1 MRVNDC
7 ASSLGRGKRNF
18 FQVHPVR
25 NRLEIKKFHFFLK
38 LKKTEKLLLLFRGF
52 VPMEQI
58 HPRRNKSTKAPQA
71 AADGVFESPP
81 LSYFPFLFQKGK
93 EEEEEEKIYKKNSL
107 KNLYDRPMVV
117 CICEANIHQPTQWG
131 EGIRRSKVEGG

>member
-1 MRVNDC
+1 LGGVNEI
-7 ASSLGRGKRNF
+7 F

-71 AADGVFESPP
+71 AADGVFESPL
-81 LSYFPFLFQKGK
+81 LSYFPFCSKK
-93 EEEEEEKIYKKNSL
+93 AKKKKKNNTRKISL
-107 KNLYDRPMVV
+107 KNLYDRPMV

-131 EGIRRSKVEGG
+131 EGRRRSKVEGG